1 MVILMNFKLYGI
13 SEELLEKLSYESK
26 LGKSLKNTLRKFD
39 KQDIINE
46 LLDIKEFYEST
57 ELLRNVEFSYR
68 IKSIQ
73 SCIMKYNKY
82 YPSTEVNKCY
92 NDLLGIRVI
101 VRDYDE
107 ILIMDLDDFRVADMR
122 KGKVKDDG
130 YRGIHLYY
138 QRSNRHYPIEIQ
150 VNSKEDRKF
159 NDWLHI
165 NLYKHTKNNS
175 IGIILREKYDN
186 NEIKSEKDFK
196 EALKNVLSSCKEI

>member
-92 NDLLGIRVI
+92 NDLLGI
-101 VRDYDE
+101 
-107 ILIMDLDDFRVADMR
+107 
-122 KGKVKDDG
+122 
-130 YRGIHLYY
+130 
-138 QRSNRHYPIEIQ
+138 
-150 VNSKEDRKF
+150 
-159 NDWLHI
+159 
-165 NLYKHTKNNS
+165 
-175 IGIILREKYDN
+175 ILREKYDN
-186 NEIKSEKDFK
+186 NEIKSERDFK
-196 EALKNVLSSCKEI
+196 EALKNVLSGCKEI